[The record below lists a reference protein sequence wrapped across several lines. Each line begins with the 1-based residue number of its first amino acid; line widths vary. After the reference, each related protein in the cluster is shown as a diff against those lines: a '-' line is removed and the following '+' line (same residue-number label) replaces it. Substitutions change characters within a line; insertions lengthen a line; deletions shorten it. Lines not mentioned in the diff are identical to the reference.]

1 MTELGPVQ
9 RIVKLFPDTGPV
21 ITPLASSLKDA
32 FCRVEKVARGAISV
46 GPTTSPA

>member
-1 MTELGPVQ
+1 MTVLGPVH

-21 ITPLASSLKDA
+21 MTPLASTRKDA
-32 FCRVEKVARGAISV
+32 FCLVAKVAMGATSV

>member
-1 MTELGPVQ
+1 MTALGPVH
-9 RIVKLFPDTGPV
+9 RMVKLFPDTGPV

-32 FCRVEKVARGAISV
+32 FCLEVNVAIGASSV